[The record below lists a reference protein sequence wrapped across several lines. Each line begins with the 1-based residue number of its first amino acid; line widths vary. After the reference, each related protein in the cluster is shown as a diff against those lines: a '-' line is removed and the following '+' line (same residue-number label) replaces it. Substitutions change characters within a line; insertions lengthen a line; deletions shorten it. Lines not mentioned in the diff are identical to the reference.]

1 MQPKP
6 PSWDLLMRAV
16 PFAICFDR
24 ELRIVHVGETLSR
37 IAADVQVGK
46 LLPDVLSISPASLG
60 WKFDPLAGQAG
71 HFLVLTTHD
80 GHLRLRGSVQ
90 ALPQPEYLWLML
102 APVVLDA
109 ADLQKAG
116 LSLSDLP
123 PNEGVADVVTLL
135 AAHRRLLRDA
145 QAITGVL
152 EVARD
157 QEARTKRELEVEIGR
172 AHV

>member
-60 WKFDPLAGQAG
+60 WKFDTLAGQAG

-102 APVVLDA
+102 APVT
-109 ADLQKAG
+109 G
-116 LSLSDLP
+116 LVSYCAIMLVANLAFVSDS
-123 PNEGVADVVTLL
+123 TW
-135 AAHRRLLRDA
+135 RRWM
-145 QAITGVL
+145 
-152 EVARD
+152 
-157 QEARTKRELEVEIGR
+157 KIGD
-172 AHV
+172 